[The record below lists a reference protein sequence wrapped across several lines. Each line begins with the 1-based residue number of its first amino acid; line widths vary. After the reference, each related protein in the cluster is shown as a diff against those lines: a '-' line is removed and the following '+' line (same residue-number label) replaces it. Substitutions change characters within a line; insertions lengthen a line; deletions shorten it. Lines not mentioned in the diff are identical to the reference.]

1 MPLLRGQAVDIQ
13 NGDEWFSTQPADVQ
27 RAILGSNVAVK
38 AYRDGQVK
46 LTDFVGRQ
54 NSPQWGQPYYQLST
68 KKALLKQ
75 SKFPGYNQP
84 TDIFPVEDLF
94 GIRPPQ
100 PTTPLVLVDP
110 LLGVPRK

>member
-1 MPLLRGQAVDIQ
+1 MATSGSRK
-13 NGDEWFSTQPADVQ
+13 QPAEVQ

-75 SKFPGYNQP
+75 GKFPGYNHP
-84 TDIFPVEDLF
+84 TDIFPVEDLLAF
-94 GIRPPQ
+94 DHRNQPRP
-100 PTTPLVLVDP
+100 LF
-110 LLGVPRK
+110 